1 MVSLCLLFEGNLV
14 IVDEQIVVG
23 VFVVIAVNTM
33 IMAHFGVMVSALAD
47 TEVNTLM
54 CAVLT
59 HVCCL
64 RWCGSIRLV
73 DARRWEWYGRK

>member
-1 MVSLCLLFEGNLV
+1 MLSQCLLFEGNLV
-14 IVDEQIVVG
+14 IVGEGIVVG
-23 VFVVIAVNTM
+23 VFVVIAVTTM

-47 TEVNTLM
+47 TQVSALM

-64 RWCGSIRLV
+64 RW
-73 DARRWEWYGRK
+73 